1 MNIKRMSN
9 SKNLAILSII
19 VLSICELFYGIF
31 SLLGADEKSKF
42 YLIIG
47 IEIAFLFYLVSSI
60 IRLKKDGVLYDE
72 RDSYIEEKSNA
83 ISYNVFQVL
92 LMVIGL
98 ITYKAGEI
106 KINVTGLI
114 FLLFFIMW
122 ITDVIVKFIIK
133 RRN

>member
-1 MNIKRMSN
+1 MKIKRMSN
-9 SKNLAILSII
+9 AKKLTILSII
-19 VLSICELFYGIF
+19 VLSIGALFYGIF

-47 IEIAFLFYLVSSI
+47 IGVAFLFYLVSSF

-72 RDSYIEEKSNA
+72 RDSYIEEKANA
-83 ISYNVFQVL
+83 ISYNVFQVI